1 MARPAAVGAR
11 LPVPV
16 RGRYVAQA
24 HLGVGREHQHPS
36 RGRRGRHRSP
46 QGHRRRGGHEGE
58 PEQLGAVHPLDDRR
72 GVRLVI
78 GDRCSELISTISA
91 MPPGRATSGA
101 WCIHAQRPL
110 YAHPQTS
117 EVAHFHS
124 YAIVRLVNPRP
135 GARPGRKRGRGD
147 GLQRPEGHGLMPE
160 GGHRRVNHLS
170 ARRIPCR
177 APAADP
183 HQQHDRTAQPR
194 DPQED
199 TRRRQLPDGRS
210 ALMLIYA
217 HIRYVT
223 ASQWSTHRYL
233 DVSRLDGTMQ
243 STHRDHVRRRVDHIR
258 ARHWAQPKR
267 INELIQMNI

>member
-1 MARPAAVGAR
+1 MALPHPPRTKTGRASKLPFSVILNKVRVRADQRMARPAAVGAR

-46 QGHRRRGGHEGE
+46 QGHRRR
-58 PEQLGAVHPLDDRR
+58 
-72 GVRLVI
+72 
-78 GDRCSELISTISA
+78 
-91 MPPGRATSGA
+91 
-101 WCIHAQRPL
+101 
-110 YAHPQTS
+110 
-117 EVAHFHS
+117 
-124 YAIVRLVNPRP
+124 
-135 GARPGRKRGRGD
+135 
-147 GLQRPEGHGLMPE
+147 